1 MTRDAPP
8 DDVNRPKRYSDRPLP
23 PYSHVPGLTP
33 HPVSD
38 PRGHM
43 HGQEEE
49 EPSALEPEAW
59 EQSPT
64 FLYAID
70 LFNYGYYWE
79 AHEAWEQLWIAAG
92 RAGGAADFLKGLIKL
107 AAAGVKLREGNSE
120 GVLRHGKRAEQ
131 LLAAGAMCGLDHET
145 LLSHAAS
152 TQALSG
158 EVPDGRDADRAL
170 PIALEPKNVTEP

>member
-1 MTRDAPP
+1 MSEHPSNP
-8 DDVNRPKRYSDRPLP
+8 SEGRPKRYSDRPLP

-43 HGQEEE
+43 HGDEEE
-49 EPSALEPEAW
+49 DPPALSPDDW
-59 EQSPT
+59 ERSPT

-70 LFNYGYYWE
+70 LFNYGFYWE

-92 RAGGAADFLKGLIKL
+92 RVGPTADFLKGLIKL

-131 LLAAGAMCGLDHET
+131 LLGASAMCGLDQRT
-145 LLSHAAS
+145 LLKHATD
-152 TQALSG
+152 TQSLSG
-158 EVPDGRDADRAL
+158 ETLDGPAATRDL
-170 PIALEPKNVTEP
+170 PFTLEPQPAL